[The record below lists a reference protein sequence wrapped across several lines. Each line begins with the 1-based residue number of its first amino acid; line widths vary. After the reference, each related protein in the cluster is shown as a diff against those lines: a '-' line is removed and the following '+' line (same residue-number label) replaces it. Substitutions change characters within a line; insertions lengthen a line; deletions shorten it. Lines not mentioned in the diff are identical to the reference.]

1 MEKYQVQLEQVNS
14 SLAKTPN
21 NDQLLLL
28 KSKLIQL
35 LNLKCDVENKCD
47 SFSRIQGHTTDFPL
61 QVGEACEIF
70 DESLKYWR
78 SGNIVS
84 MTLER
89 DFYIVAMKK
98 KDTTQRVP
106 SVHVRRP
113 VYREKSTKAKQD
125 TRTVQKPQLFKLR
138 KPQPEPEGPNKW
150 KTFTDKM
157 MKK

>member
-98 KDTTQRVP
+98 KRHDT
-106 SVHVRRP
+106 
-113 VYREKSTKAKQD
+113 KSAFCTCS
-125 TRTVQKPQLFKLR
+125 
-138 KPQPEPEGPNKW
+138 
-150 KTFTDKM
+150 KTGLS
-157 MKK
+157 